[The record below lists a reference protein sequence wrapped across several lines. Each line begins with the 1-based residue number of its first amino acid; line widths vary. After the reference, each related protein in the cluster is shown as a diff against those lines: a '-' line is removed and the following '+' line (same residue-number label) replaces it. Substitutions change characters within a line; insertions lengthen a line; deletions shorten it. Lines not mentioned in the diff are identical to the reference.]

1 MDKTNTLIQR
11 IKDVDNF
18 QNMASFCDNW
28 EDFCIELAEWGVYSA
43 ARYGVNVDTILS
55 KLQRQKVS
63 HL

>member
-1 MDKTNTLIQR
+1 MSITNYLDNEAIR
-11 IKDVDNF
+11 LSFKECDFLHYVLKNDVDN
-18 QNMASFCDNW
+18 
-28 EDFCIELAEWGVYSA
+28 VYNSA

>member
-1 MDKTNTLIQR
+1 MSITNYLDNEQNR
-11 IKDVDNF
+11 LSFKELDFLHYMLKNDVDN
-18 QNMASFCDNW
+18 
-28 EDFCIELAEWGVYSA
+28 VYNSA

>member
-1 MDKTNTLIQR
+1 MSITNYLDNEQNR
-11 IKDVDNF
+11 LSFKELDFLHYMLKNDVDN
-18 QNMASFCDNW
+18 
-28 EDFCIELAEWGVYSA
+28 VYNQA